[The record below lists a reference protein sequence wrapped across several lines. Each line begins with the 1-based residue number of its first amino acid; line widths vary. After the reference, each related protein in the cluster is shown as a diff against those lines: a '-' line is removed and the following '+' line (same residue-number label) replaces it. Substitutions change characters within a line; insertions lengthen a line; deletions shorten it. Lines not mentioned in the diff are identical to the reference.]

1 MQKQKIRKIGLDE
14 AARVHK
20 WSSLHKQRVKTLLQC
35 DYMSSESS
43 ADESGDEA
51 IKSSILRVKKIVW
64 LKKKYRDAFHQ
75 IDITY
80 YNAHKKSRDKQRVQ
94 GDNSTRLQPQG
105 GPEFAVKKEYRNAEA
120 ESLNDSITSVESSLS
135 EAVTPELED
144 C

>member
-51 IKSSILRVKKIVW
+51 IKSSILRVKKIVR

-80 YNAHKKSRDKQRVQ
+80 YIMHIRSQETSLKNEFRVI
-94 GDNSTRLQPQG
+94 TAP
-105 GPEFAVKKEYRNAEA
+105 AC
-120 ESLNDSITSVESSLS
+120 SLKVDPSL
-135 EAVTPELED
+135 L
-144 C
+144 